1 MARLGQGY
9 KDGVCGVGL
18 FIIATYTH
26 VCMFALF
33 FNQGCISEFFNCGNG
48 AQGPECVPVSA
59 FCNGTIEC
67 STSVDEDEA
76 FCGTSK
82 Y

>member
-1 MARLGQGY
+1 
-9 KDGVCGVGL
+9 
-18 FIIATYTH
+18 
-26 VCMFALF
+26 MFALF